1 MNTLLTTIFNT
12 SKYDTRTGK
21 FRANVIYVLLVF
33 IAIFW
38 LFNAVSDARWALPD
52 GGEDVTMIENAFQHP
67 FEFAG
72 LMFFGVW
79 ILASITFF
87 TNYQGFGNLAG
98 WSLTAMWFVSGVML
112 QLEIASIPGEASGA
126 ILALFILAGFL
137 IGGEGLIVTSIAS
150 FVVLM
155 IARDSASSEVTTS
168 LFVVIARLMAGVF
181 LVYLFMRFTRTHR
194 IQGASDA
201 AEDRALTSDILSQ
214 IAHRVSERASLAT
227 LFNDIV
233 SQINQK
239 IDAVYHTQ
247 IFLVDD
253 STQTANL
260 VASTGEVGKK
270 LMEFSHGLGV
280 GTQSVVGQVT
290 GTGEPLIA
298 IAGVRGTIHRPN
310 PLLPETAV
318 EATFPLRVG
327 QKVIGALDLQSKRA
341 TAFNDPNLV
350 SSLQALADSTAL
362 AIDNVSQFEQAQK
375 QLAENEQLVKRTQ
388 EALREVERLNE
399 HLTGLAW
406 SEYLQGDRG
415 RLGFNMD
422 FIDDEMEPEE
432 SNWTPALREALE
444 VNSFVQENRNERQV
458 IAVPLRVRGQVI
470 GAMEF
475 ELDENQSL
483 TPEDLE
489 MLQEVSERFGMA
501 TENARLVDES
511 QRVAQ
516 REALVNQ
523 ISSRLQTT
531 NNVENTLA
539 EAARSLKEVLKAES
553 ITIRLGLPPADLAG
567 K

>member
-1 MNTLLTTIFNT
+1 MNPLMTTIFDT
-12 SKYDTRTGK
+12 SKYTTRTAK
-21 FRANVIYVLLVF
+21 FRAIIIYIILIFSSV
-33 IAIFW
+33 FW
-38 LFNAVSDARWALPD
+38 LINTVSDASWELPD
-52 GGEDVTMIENAFQHP
+52 SGEKVTLLESAFQYP
-67 FEFAG
+67 LETAG
-72 LMFFGVW
+72 MMFFGAW
-79 ILASITFF
+79 ILIGVTFVA
-87 TNYQGFGNLAG
+87 NHQGIGQIAG
-98 WSLTAMWFVSGVML
+98 WGTISIWFISGVMF
-112 QLEIASIPGEASGA
+112 QLELAAIPGEASGA
-126 ILALFILAGFL
+126 IYGLFIMAGFL
-137 IGGEGLIVTSIAS
+137 IGIEGLVVSWIVSFIA
-150 FVVLM
+150 LM
-155 IARDSASSEVTTS
+155 IARDNTSLELTTS
-168 LFVVIARLMAGVF
+168 MFTLISRMSIGALV
-181 LVYLFMRFTRTHR
+181 VYLFMRYTRIHER
-194 IQGASDA
+194 QGASEA
-201 AEDRALTSDILSQ
+201 VENRAITSDILSQ
-214 IAHRVSERASLAT
+214 IARRVAERASLAT

-233 SQINQK
+233 AQINQK
-239 IDAVYHTQ
+239 IEPVYHTQ

-253 STQTANL
+253 STQTATL

-270 LMEFSHGLGV
+270 LMESSHGLGV

-290 GTGEPLIA
+290 GNGEPLIA

-310 PLLPETAV
+310 PLLPETKV

-327 QKVIGALDLQSKRA
+327 QKVIGALDLQSKIA
-341 TAFNDPNLV
+341 MAFNDPNLV
-350 SSLQALADSTAL
+350 ASLQALADSTAL
-362 AIDNVSQFEQAQK
+362 AIDNVSQFEQAQR

-388 EALREVERLNE
+388 DAMREVERLNE

-422 FIDDEMEPEE
+422 FIDDEVESEE

-444 VNSFVQENRNERQV
+444 VNSFVQENRNERQI

-483 TPEDLE
+483 TPEDID

-553 ITIRLGLPPADLAG
+553 ITIRLGVPPPDLTG